1 MSQRKLS
8 KHGNRP
14 WKIKTK
20 SWGTLN
26 YGPKEEI
33 RNLKGKRKESEKQ
46 EEKQDCAEEL
56 SWM

>member
-1 MSQRKLS
+1 MSQRKLY
-8 KHGNRP
+8 KHGKRP

-20 SWGTLN
+20 SWGMLN
-26 YGPKEEI
+26 YGRKAEI

-46 EEKQDCAEEL
+46 EEKQDYAEEL